1 MQLAQLQEPKW
12 KKMLQHERDQKV
24 RIEKM
29 VEQLARQHS
38 HLEEAAQHAI
48 PSVAPAGGHRQ
59 SRKFICILF
68 SNIGSTATRVP
79 MQASRV
85 RVYAERKMNWNICPL
100 STVALSFYL
109 FVYRP
114 RHTMLIM
121 PVNPITVTPPS
132 SNGNLCRLIER
143 FVGEGML

>member
-1 MQLAQLQEPKW
+1 
-12 KKMLQHERDQKV
+12 MLQHERDQKV

-100 STVALSFYL
+100 SMRCVELL
-109 FVYRP
+109 LVC
-114 RHTMLIM
+114 I
-121 PVNPITVTPPS
+121 PS
-132 SNGNLCRLIER
+132 TTHDADHAC
-143 FVGEGML
+143 